1 MSVGRLNERQPPLGG
16 GWSETNSHS
25 KPTGGN
31 AFAGV
36 SSGRLFSFDP
46 GGKTSGIQ
54 QPLNEDGPISKTATK
69 PKISPASLPKCTT
82 GIQGLD
88 EITGGGLPQGRPTL
102 VCGGAGCG
110 KTLLGIEFLVRGA
123 MLHNEPGVFLAF
135 EETAE
140 ELAQNVRSLGF
151 DLDELIKHKKL
162 AVDYVYI
169 ERSEIEET
177 GEYDLEGL
185 FIRLGHAI
193 DSIGAKR
200 VVLDTLE
207 TLFSGL
213 SNVTIL
219 RAELRRLFRWLK
231 EKGVTAVI
239 TAERGNGSLT
249 RHGLEEYVSD
259 CVLLLDHRIEG
270 QISTRRLRV
279 VKYRGSSHGTNE
291 FPFLIDEGGIS
302 VLPITSLQL
311 QHKASSERVSSG
323 VPALDA
329 MLGGLGFFRGSSV
342 LVSGTAGVGKTSLAC
357 HAADACCER
366 GERCL
371 YFAFEESEAQLLRNM
386 RSIGLD
392 LGPWTKKEL
401 LRFQTGRPT
410 MNGLEMHLASIHKQ
424 VEAFQPQLVVV
435 DPITNFISAGTA
447 TEASSMLMR
456 LVDYLKS
463 REITALFTSLN
474 HAAGGLEQTDLGIS
488 SLIDTWLLLRDI
500 ELAGERNRGLHILKS
515 RGMAHSNQIR
525 EFLLTDRGVQLTEVY
540 LGPDGVL
547 TGSARLAQE
556 AKEKSTEV
564 ERSLAIDRKR
574 RELARRQQ
582 ALEAQIAVLQLQFQT
597 DEEELKRDIA
607 GEQAYVEQQEQGRT
621 EMARSRKADA
631 NGHSGSSRKVRK

>member
-1 MSVGRLNERQPPLGG
+1 MTKSVTKQKASPP
-16 GWSETNSHS
+16 
-25 KPTGGN
+25 P
-31 AFAGV
+31 
-36 SSGRLFSFDP
+36 
-46 GGKTSGIQ
+46 
-54 QPLNEDGPISKTATK
+54 
-69 PKISPASLPKCTT
+69 SLPKCKT
-82 GIQGLD
+82 GIPGLD
-88 EITGGGLPQGRPTL
+88 EITGGGLPKGRPTL

-110 KTLLGIEFLVRGA
+110 KTLMGIEFIVRGA

-151 DLDELIKHKKL
+151 DLDDLIEKKKL
-162 AVDYVYI
+162 AVDYIYV

-213 SNVTIL
+213 SNFAIL
-219 RAELRRLFRWLK
+219 RSELRRLFRWLK
-231 EKGVTAVI
+231 EKGVTSVI
-239 TAERGNGSLT
+239 TAERGEGSLT

-259 CVLLLDHRIEG
+259 CVLLLDHRVEG

-279 VKYRGSSHGTNE
+279 VKYRGSAHATNE
-291 FPFLIDEGGIS
+291 FPFLIDEGGVS

-311 QHKASSERVSSG
+311 QHKASLERVSSG

-329 MLGGLGFFRGSSV
+329 MLGGQGFFRGSSV
-342 LVSGTAGVGKTSLAC
+342 LVSGTAGVGKTSLSC
-357 HAADACCER
+357 HAADACCQR

-371 YFAFEESEAQLLRNM
+371 FIAFEESEAQLLRNM

-392 LGPWTKKEL
+392 MEQWVKKGL
-401 LRFQTGRPT
+401 LRFQVARPT

-424 VEAFQPQLVVV
+424 VEAFQPHLVIV
-435 DPITNFISAGTA
+435 DPITSFLSSGTD
-447 TEASSMLMR
+447 TEACSMMMR

-463 REITALFTSLN
+463 HQITAILTNLN
-474 HAAGGLEQTDLGIS
+474 HAGSVLEQTSVTIS

-500 ELAGERNRGLHILKS
+500 ELNGERNRGLYILKS
-515 RGMAHSNQIR
+515 RGVAHSNQIR
-525 EFLLTDRGVQLTEVY
+525 EFLLTENGVQLTEVY
-540 LGPDGVL
+540 LGPEGVL
-547 TGSARLAQE
+547 TGSARLSQE
-556 AKEKSTEV
+556 AKEKATSV
-564 ERSLAIDRKR
+564 QRSMDIESKR
-574 RELARRQQ
+574 GELARRQQ

-597 DEEELKRDIA
+597 DKEEMERDIA
-607 GEQAYVEQQEQGRT
+607 SEQAYLEILEQSRH
-621 EMARSRKADA
+621 EMARSRKADS
-631 NGHSGSSRKVRK
+631 NGLQTPTKKGRK